1 MALLVTLSRGLL
13 AALALLSSAAAS
25 DFADLR
31 RGLQAAEDPD
41 ARVRAFVTRTGGT
54 PIVEA
59 AHAIFVVEG
68 DPSSPP
74 RVLGDFNDWGGEAG
88 ADAAPLERLAA
99 SRFFFLRVPLPAD
112 ARVEYLIAD
121 GGGERLDPLNP
132 LSVSGFAEPHSE
144 LRLPGYRPFAN
155 ASDAP
160 DVPRGRVVSFDHASD
175 ALPSTR
181 RVHVYLPPGYDAEPE
196 RRYPEAW
203 LGDGTSYVEDLNG
216 GRILDHLIAEGR
228 LEPLVGVFVDP
239 ANRRIEYDVHA
250 GFRRVILGELV
261 PRIAREYRVAGSA
274 ARRLVAGG
282 SRGGLAA
289 LDLCLEAPEVFGHCG
304 AWAPAVAPRSVPE
317 LIAGRA
323 ARSRFVLV
331 RALYDE
337 RFGPDAPALRDSLTA
352 LGAEVVYREEP
363 QGHNRGSWPDL
374 MARTLSE
381 VFPVRRTGTS
391 DP

>member
-1 MALLVTLSRGLL
+1 MPVTLPRALPAVL
-13 AALALLSSAAAS
+13 AILASAAPLS
-25 DFADLR
+25 FEELR
-31 RGLQAAEDPD
+31 RTLTDAADPD
-41 ARVRAFVTRTGGT
+41 AGVREFVARAGGT
-54 PIVEA
+54 PVVEGTD
-59 AHAIFVVEG
+59 AIFLVEG

-74 RVLGDFNDWGGEAG
+74 RVLGDFNDWGGESG
-88 ADAAPLERLAA
+88 RDAAPLERLAK
-99 SRFFFLRVPLPAD
+99 SRSFFLRVPLPAD

-121 GGGERLDPLNP
+121 GDGERLDPLNP
-132 LSVSGFAEPHSE
+132 RSVPGFAEPHSE
-144 LRLPGYRPFAN
+144 LRMPGYRPFAN
-155 ASDAP
+155 TSDVP
-160 DVPRGRVVSFDHASD
+160 DVPRGRVVSFDHTSET
-175 ALPSTR
+175 LGNTR
-181 RVHVYLPPGYDAEPE
+181 RVHVYLPPGYDEEPA
-196 RRYPEAW
+196 RRYREAW
-203 LGDGTSYVEDLNG
+203 LGDGTTYVEGLRAP
-216 GRILDHLIAEGR
+216 RILDHLIAEGR

-239 ANRRIEYDVHA
+239 ANRRVEYNLHP
-250 GFRRVILGELV
+250 GFRRVILDELV

-289 LDLCLEAPEVFGHCG
+289 LDLCLEAPEVFGQCG

-337 RFGPDAPALRDSLTA
+337 RFGPDSPALRDSLTS

-374 MARTLSE
+374 MALTLSE
-381 VFPVRRTGTS
+381 AFEAPPR
-391 DP
+391 